1 MEHLVKAQARIK
13 LIKYCFL
20 SAGCC
25 VLIAIIT
32 TLYLKNSS
40 IQEDIETSSVQEK
53 KPKLSKNYS
62 LNINKSI
69 FEGMSSDL
77 MPYKILAQTVTKD
90 LANHYILSSVSGRYA
105 LTNGDLKIKAA
116 SGTLDENNKLATLTK
131 NVEITLNGV
140 IFNSEKITFN
150 LENQE
155 VYSNTEV
162 EVNFH
167 KSNIKADSFNTQNSN
182 NIIEFN
188 GNVESNFDVKNFK

>member
-1 MEHLVKAQARIK
+1 MEHLVKAQAKIK

-32 TLYLKNSS
+32 TLYLKNTS
-40 IQEDIETSSVQEK
+40 IQEDIEANSVQEK
-53 KPKLSKNYS
+53 TPKLSKNYS
-62 LNINKSI
+62 LNINQSI

-90 LANHYILSSVSGRYA
+90 LANQYILSAVNGQYS

-116 SGTLDENNKLATLTK
+116 SGTLDEDNKFATLTK
-131 NVEITLNGV
+131 DVEITLNGV

-155 VYSNTEV
+155 AYSDTEV
-162 EVNFH
+162 EVNFD
-167 KSNIKADSFNTQNSN
+167 KSNIKADSFNTKNSH
-182 NIIEFN
+182 NIIEFK